1 MRRRISLPAPS
12 RAGVA
17 CAWVSGSPCCTTLF
31 IVRWTYRRVVRSQNH
46 YHHRV
51 IAQLAIQRV
60 ELRARSSVDGAGN
73 TQILA
78 VLARFHAH
86 RSAIEVRCV
95 ALHDFEHGLRKTGA
109 RMSHDL
115 EWKLARVFDERCV
128 FPA

>member
-1 MRRRISLPAPS
+1 MRIRISLAAPNC
-12 RAGVA
+12 AGVA
-17 CAWVSGSPCCTTLF
+17 CAAVDGIRSSTTSF
-31 IVRWTYRRVVRSQNH
+31 IVRWTYRLAVRSQYH
-46 YHHRV
+46 HHHRV